1 MEIHFINHF
10 MGDDDDNTATTTEV
24 VLELMMTLRADDVVI
39 SRRAFLQEGK
49 MRLIKGRVVDV
60 MVSRDA

>member
-1 MEIHFINHF
+1 

-24 VLELMMTLRADDVVI
+24 VVVVLMMTLRADDVAI

-49 MRLIKGRVVDV
+49 MRLIKGRVLVGVDV